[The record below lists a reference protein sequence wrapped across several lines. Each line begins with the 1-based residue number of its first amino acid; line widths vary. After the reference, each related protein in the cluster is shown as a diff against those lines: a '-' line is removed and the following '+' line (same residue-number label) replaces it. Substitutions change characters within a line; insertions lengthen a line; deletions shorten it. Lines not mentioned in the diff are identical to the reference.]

1 MLKLS
6 FSLVFLFDELMSD
19 NYIVIPSASTSLIM
33 SFNSGS
39 VGLQPSDLIT
49 VPNSEL
55 DIVPSL
61 SLSNKLKASLNS
73 TRYVYYLQ
81 IIYSYFCVDTTAFSW
96 QNHTLGD
103 HRTSKLNLYIL
114 NWWNKIET
122 HEFTV
127 ANDLSFIL

>member
-1 MLKLS
+1 M
-6 FSLVFLFDELMSD
+6 FD
-19 NYIVIPSASTSLIM
+19 NYIVIPSTSTSLIM

-55 DIVPSL
+55 DIFPSP

-81 IIYSYFCVDTTAFSW
+81 IIYSYFYVDTNAFS
-96 QNHTLGD
+96 
-103 HRTSKLNLYIL
+103 
-114 NWWNKIET
+114 
-122 HEFTV
+122 
-127 ANDLSFIL
+127 